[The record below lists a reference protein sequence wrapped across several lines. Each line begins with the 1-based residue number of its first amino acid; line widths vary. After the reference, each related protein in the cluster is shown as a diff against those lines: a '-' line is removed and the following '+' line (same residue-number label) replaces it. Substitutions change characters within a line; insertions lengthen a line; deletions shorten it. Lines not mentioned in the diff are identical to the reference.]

1 MCIKIICSLV
11 SDVTN
16 FEIKRSF
23 LIKPFFYITENSWQ
37 KNINIPITKK
47 AFEMKE
53 KKALLLYKH
62 RLQEF
67 PNG

>member
-1 MCIKIICSLV
+1 MYVKIICSSV
-11 SDVTN
+11 SDITN
-16 FEIKRSF
+16 FEIKRKLNAVF
-23 LIKPFFYITENSWQ
+23 LHNRKFMTKKYKCPNN
-37 KNINIPITKK
+37 KKK

-67 PNG
+67 PNA